1 MQSLNFFKKTLH
13 IYHIYVRLSNLYMI
27 IKMCVAAKI
36 LEICIFCFFGF
47 PLNFDEEKWYYMY
60 IEQFLKND
68 VSFIFCH
75 NFMTRIS
82 NLVILMGHWKRL
94 VEELIFEKF
103 ARLKL
108 YHKNLYFTDT
118 CQRFFSIVGKVFFSP
133 NSSDILLYYYFYKW
147 NVLKF

>member
-1 MQSLNFFKKTLH
+1 M
-13 IYHIYVRLSNLYMI
+13 
-27 IKMCVAAKI
+27 AAKI
-36 LEICIFCFFGF
+36 FGNLHFLFFLGS

-68 VSFIFCH
+68 VFFIFCH

-94 VEELIFEKF
+94 VEELIFEEF

-108 YHKNLYFTDT
+108 YHKNLYFTAT
-118 CQRFFSIVGKVFFSP
+118 CKRFFSIVGKVFFSP
-133 NSSDILLYYYFYKW
+133 NSSNILLYYYFYKW
-147 NVLKF
+147 NVLKYLNYAIIFHNTFDTFFSNRKHYFI

>member
-47 PLNFDEEKWYYMY
+47 PLNFDEEKWYCMY

-68 VSFIFCH
+68 IFYFLSQFH
-75 NFMTRIS
+75 DPDLEPLHIDGPLKTTRGRVNNCS
-82 NLVILMGHWKRL
+82 LETL
-94 VEELIFEKF
+94 
-103 ARLKL
+103 
-108 YHKNLYFTDT
+108 
-118 CQRFFSIVGKVFFSP
+118 P
-133 NSSDILLYYYFYKW
+133 
-147 NVLKF
+147 